1 MRKLEADSQAWRGH
15 LNIFSPNAYLKYWWW
30 GVVLGGG
37 ARETTLLLSDQGF
50 ILKRTVFFFFFSK
63 RERKSNIWLWCI
75 VSHVWLCAPC
85 TVAHE
90 APLSL
95 ELSRKEYWSALP
107 FLSSGDLSNPGIKP
121 LSPALQMVSCIV
133 RFFTN
138 WATRKPKCNESPLK
152 NYNQGRDV
160 VWLRFLND
168 PAGNCLD
175 KEFAVTWIVSPRLH
189 LCVEALI
196 PCDGITDGRSFGLDT
211 PWNVTEFTSQ

>member
-121 LSPALQMVSCIV
+121 LSLVCPALAGG
-133 RFFTN
+133 FFTS
-138 WATRKPKCNESPLK
+138 WDTEEAH
-152 NYNQGRDV
+152 
-160 VWLRFLND
+160 
-168 PAGNCLD
+168 
-175 KEFAVTWIVSPRLH
+175 AVL
-189 LCVEALI
+189 
-196 PCDGITDGRSFGLDT
+196 GRSVVSNSLWPHGL
-211 PWNVTEFTSQ
+211 